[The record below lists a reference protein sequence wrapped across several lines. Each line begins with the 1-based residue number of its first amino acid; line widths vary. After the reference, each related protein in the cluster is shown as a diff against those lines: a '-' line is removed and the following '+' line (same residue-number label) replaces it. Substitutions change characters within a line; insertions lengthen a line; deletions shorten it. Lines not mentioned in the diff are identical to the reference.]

1 MLIRNFFL
9 SAALCL
15 IFSAVSCSSN
25 TPSEYPSKDHD
36 RAERNMERANREHD
50 RAERNMERA
59 NREKESKPPRDM
71 KMAAKQLGV
80 SPEAL
85 REALGGPPPDIENGA
100 KILGISEEK
109 LMDALAIREYPDKS
123 GEHKGLHDNNPL
135 QVAADKLGVDL
146 KELRDALGPPPP
158 DVEAAAKKLGI
169 DAEKI
174 REAMAVPPKDR

>member
-15 IFSAVSCSSN
+15 MFSAVSCSSN

-36 RAERNMERANREHD
+36 RAERNMERE
-50 RAERNMERA
+50 

-85 REALGGPPPDIENGA
+85 R
-100 KILGISEEK
+100 
-109 LMDALAIREYPDKS
+109 
-123 GEHKGLHDNNPL
+123 
-135 QVAADKLGVDL
+135 
-146 KELRDALGPPPP
+146 DALGRANGVTAYHLHTLESTGQIISWR
-158 DVEAAAKKLGI
+158 DGKLRRYAVSSLSREEISRIRNPIAGTRLAI
-169 DAEKI
+169 LEVLAESGN
-174 REAMAVPPKDR
+174 

>member
-1 MLIRNFFL
+1 MLIRNTFLATTLCLML
-9 SAALCL
+9 SAM
-15 IFSAVSCSSN
+15 SCSSN

-36 RAERNMERANREHD
+36 SDERHMERE
-50 RAERNMERA
+50 
-59 NREKESKPPRDM
+59 NREKESKPPGDM

-100 KILGISEEK
+100 KILGISEKK

-123 GEHKGLHDNNPL
+123 GEHKGPHDNNPL
-135 QVAADKLGVDL
+135 KVAADKLGVDL
-146 KELRDALGPPPP
+146 EELRDALGPPPP

-174 REAMAVPPKDR
+174 REAMAVPPKDH

>member
-1 MLIRNFFL
+1 MLIRNIFL

-15 IFSAVSCSSN
+15 MLSAVSCSSN
-25 TPSEYPSKDHD
+25 TPSEYPSKD
-36 RAERNMERANREHD
+36 HD

-174 REAMAVPPKDR
+174 REAMAVPAKDH

>member
-1 MLIRNFFL
+1 MLIRNIFL

-15 IFSAVSCSSN
+15 MLSAVNCSSN

-36 RAERNMERANREHD
+36 RAERNMER
-50 RAERNMERA
+50 
-59 NREKESKPPRDM
+59 EKESKPPRDM
-71 KMAAKQLGV
+71 RMAAKQLGV

-85 REALGGPPPDIENGA
+85 REALGGPPPDIENAA
-100 KILGISEEK
+100 KILGISEKK
-109 LMDALAIREYPDKS
+109 LMDALAIREYPGKS
-123 GEHKGLHDNNPL
+123 GEHKGPHDNNPL
-135 QVAADKLGVDL
+135 KVAADKLGVDL
-146 KELRDALGPPPP
+146 KELQDALGPPPP

>member
-15 IFSAVSCSSN
+15 MLSAVSCSSN

-36 RAERNMERANREHD
+36 RAERNMERE
-50 RAERNMERA
+50 

-100 KILGISEEK
+100 KILRISEK
-109 LMDALAIREYPDKS
+109 NLMDALAIREYPDKS
-123 GEHKGLHDNNPL
+123 GGHRSPHNNNPL
-135 QVAADKLGVDL
+135 RVAADKLGVDL
-146 KELRDALGPPPP
+146 KELQDALGPPPP
-158 DVEAAAKKLGI
+158 DIEAAAKKLGI

-174 REAMAVPPKDR
+174 RKAMAVPPKDN

>member
-1 MLIRNFFL
+1 MLIRNIFL

-15 IFSAVSCSSN
+15 MLSAVSCSSN

-36 RAERNMERANREHD
+36 RAERNMERANRE
-50 RAERNMERA
+50 
-59 NREKESKPPRDM
+59 KESKPPRDM
-71 KMAAKQLGV
+71 KMAAKQLGI

-123 GEHKGLHDNNPL
+123 GEHKGLHDKNPL

-174 REAMAVPPKDR
+174 REAMAVPPKDH